1 METGWCN
8 RLTGLPCQNPE
19 AIPILGLWHSKGGT
33 TWPGTQQD
41 LEQPASAS
49 EPTETFHQSLS
60 SLAASI
66 RRLYGKDYHQW
77 ADLVPLDPTITSD
90 LKLRDCE
97 KALIRALPHLETLS
111 HNPRSHLTIEEIR
124 EQVGRARRV
133 SHRAV
138 ATLAAHSEDW
148 QTRTF
153 LGVRP
158 KRILAESRQDQWDIY
173 ENRAVATLRKRIL
186 GVLHPRL
193 QKLNQI
199 LKALDE
205 ASEHSAAMRGTRF
218 RRDRLYQIWGEVF
231 DTHPSRDLLAQLISE
246 LDVARARLLAL
257 ADTHLFKQM
266 PHFSAVES
274 PLHSTNIFQ
283 SDAHYQQMFHLWHSW
298 ERHSSPKPPS
308 PHERAEK
315 RRRAAVDWDLFVI
328 LLTIRACRQLSLSPI
343 EKTVQPVAVGQQ
355 ISLARRWSLSVQ
367 PDRSILL
374 EFEGT
379 PQLQILG
386 IYSCLAAQA
395 EKHVEAALEL
405 FLKSRRGRHPLLIVT
420 ADDPGSTAALVSASF
435 LGKLNRLRTATL
447 LSDGLALVEASPL
460 RIDSTELVAR
470 AIHWVTAERE
480 WPHLPLH
487 ETLSGWSEV
496 WPDLPR
502 HQGIHVVG
510 QDLQFSASPSESL
523 IAESSVR
530 TSNARHHLDQI
541 VAARDN
547 VKHEERRARGDRRD
561 LAGVNLQKKEFT
573 AQKTEAENLLKIY
586 TAIHTCLLKVRD
598 RFHLFQICPCCQSTL
613 VVKHENAAIMACY
626 ECETEWGRRTCATCH
641 KDYAF
646 IVPHD
651 PKANAPPGAFDPLR
665 IFGADLCASLLT
677 PTTAPFLA
685 RSTECPWCQPQFTG
699 C

>member
-8 RLTGLPCQNPE
+8 RLTGLPCPNPE
-19 AIPILGLWHSKGGT
+19 AIPLLGLWHSKGGV
-33 TWPGTQQD
+33 TWPGTEQD

-49 EPTETFHQSLS
+49 EPTETFRQSLS

-66 RRLYGKDYHQW
+66 RRIYGKDYRQW

-90 LKLRDCE
+90 LKLRDYE
-97 KALIRALPHLETLS
+97 TALIRALPHLETLS

-138 ATLAAHSEDW
+138 ASLAAHSEDW

-153 LGVRP
+153 LSVRP

-186 GVLHPRL
+186 AVLHPRL

-205 ASEHSAAMRGTRF
+205 ASEHSAAIRGTRF
-218 RRDRLYQIWGEVF
+218 RRARLYQIWGEVF

-246 LDVARARLLAL
+246 IDAARARLLAL

-274 PLHSTNIFQ
+274 PLHYTNVFQ
-283 SDAHYQQMFHLWHSW
+283 SDAHYRQTFHLWHKW
-298 ERHSSPKPPS
+298 ELHSSPKPPS
-308 PHERAEK
+308 PKERAEK
-315 RRRAAVDWDLFVI
+315 RRYAVEDWDLFVI
-328 LLTIRACRQLSLSPI
+328 LLTIRACRQLGLSPI
-343 EKTVQPVAVGQQ
+343 EKTAQPVAVGQR
-355 ISLARRWSLSVQ
+355 INLARRWSLAIQ

-374 EFEGT
+374 EFEGE
-379 PQLQILG
+379 PRLQILG

-395 EKHVEAALEL
+395 EKHVEAAIQLILET
-405 FLKSRRGRHPLLIVT
+405 RRYPLLIVT
-420 ADDPGSTAALVSASF
+420 ADDPAGAAVTLSLSL
-435 LGKLNRLRTATL
+435 LGKLSRLRTAAL
-447 LSDGLALVEASPL
+447 LSDGVALAEASPL

-470 AIHWVTAERE
+470 AIHWVTAENE
-480 WPHLPLH
+480 WPRLPLH
-487 ETLSGWSEV
+487 ETLIGWSEV

-502 HQGIHVVG
+502 HHGIHALG
-510 QDLQFSASPSESL
+510 QNFQFSDSPSDSL
-523 IAESSVR
+523 ITESSVR
-530 TSNARHHLDQI
+530 STNARQRLDQT

-547 VKHEERRARGDRRD
+547 VKYQERRARGDRRD
-561 LAGVNLQKKEFT
+561 RADVNVQKKELT
-573 AQKTEAENLLKIY
+573 AQKTEAENFLKIC
-586 TAIHTCLLKVRD
+586 TAVHTCLLKIRD
-598 RFHLFQICPCCQSTL
+598 RFQVLQTCPCCKSTL
-613 VVKHENAAIMACY
+613 VEKQEDTSIMTCY

-641 KDYAF
+641 RDYAF

-651 PKANAPPGAFDPLR
+651 AGANVPPDAFDPLR
-665 IFGADLCASLLT
+665 IFGADLCATLLT

-685 RSTECPWCQPQFTG
+685 RLTECPHCKPQFAG